1 MTIKP
6 TFIVTDMDGYTVRD
20 TETGIFREFKADK
33 AALKVAAS
41 ELKATAAE
49 EVWVWRLSHVVSQPD
64 VEPDVEVVK

>member
-1 MTIKP
+1 MSIKP
-6 TFIVTDMDGYTVRD
+6 VFIVTDMDGYTVRD
-20 TETGIFREFKADK
+20 ADSGIFREFKTDK
-33 AALKVAAS
+33 SALKVAAT